1 MNSEFLKIW
10 FKTFLRFGLGLGF
23 IFIFSILMSNEFYFA
38 GVIFGLLGVSALFA
52 WIEFDAKR
60 WMEN

>member
-10 FKTFLRFGLGLGF
+10 LKMFLRFGLGLGF
-23 IFIFSILMSNEFYFA
+23 IFIFSILMAIGFYFA

-60 WMEN
+60 

>member
-1 MNSEFLKIW
+1 MNSKFLKIW
-10 FKTFLRFGLGLGF
+10 LKMFLRLSLGLGF
-23 IFIFSILMSNEFYFA
+23 IFIFSLLMSIGFYLA

-60 WMEN
+60 